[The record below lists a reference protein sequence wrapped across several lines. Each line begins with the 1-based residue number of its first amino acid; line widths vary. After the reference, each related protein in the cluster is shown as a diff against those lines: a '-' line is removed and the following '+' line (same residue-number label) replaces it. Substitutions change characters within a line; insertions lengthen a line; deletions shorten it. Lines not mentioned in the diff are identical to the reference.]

1 MTELASLWLPILLSA
16 LFVFVASSVIH
27 MVLPIHRGDYR
38 KLPQED
44 RVLDGLRDVVP
55 PGQYMFP
62 CPDSM
67 KDMGTPEM
75 QAKYQRGPVGTLLV
89 RPAGDFA
96 MGKSLGTWFGLCLVV
111 GLLTAYVA
119 GLVLAPGDNRVFRV
133 CATVAT
139 MAHGISCVNDSIWKG
154 VRWSTSL
161 KFVCDGL
168 VYGLVTGLTFSWLWP
183 TA

>member
-67 KDMGTPEM
+67 KDMGTP
-75 QAKYQRGPVGTLLV
+75 
-89 RPAGDFA
+89 
-96 MGKSLGTWFGLCLVV
+96 
-111 GLLTAYVA
+111 
-119 GLVLAPGDNRVFRV
+119 
-133 CATVAT
+133 
-139 MAHGISCVNDSIWKG
+139 
-154 VRWSTSL
+154 
-161 KFVCDGL
+161 
-168 VYGLVTGLTFSWLWP
+168 
-183 TA
+183 